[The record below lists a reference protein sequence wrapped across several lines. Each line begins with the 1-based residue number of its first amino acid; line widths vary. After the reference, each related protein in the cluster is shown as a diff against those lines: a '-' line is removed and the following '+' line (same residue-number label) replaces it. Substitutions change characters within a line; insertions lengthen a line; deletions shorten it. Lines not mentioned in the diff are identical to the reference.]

1 MGKVPFRAES
11 WFRKGDSISVK
22 VTVMPEVWWQTRRN
36 TAFAEAKQNMLSDP
50 KVKIISARDYLVD
63 GCPAYSM
70 VAAHHGNKSFY
81 QRTDYILV
89 KPDLHVIIY
98 TSVNESALK
107 AELCEGLFKS
117 IVIKPR
123 AH

>member
-11 WFRKGDSISVK
+11 WFRKSDSISVK
-22 VTVMPEVWWQTRRN
+22 VTVMPELWWETRRN
-36 TAFAEAKQNMLSDP
+36 TAFAEAKQNMLGDP
-50 KVKIISARDYLVD
+50 KVKFISERDYMVD

-70 VAAHHGNKSFY
+70 VAAHQGDKSFF
-81 QRTDYILV
+81 QRTDYVLV
-89 KPDLHVIIY
+89 KPDLHVVIY

-117 IVIKPR
+117 ISIKLR
-123 AH
+123 ER